1 MTMAA
6 PISVAM
12 ATYNGE
18 KFIKEQL
25 ESIFCQTI
33 QPQEIIICDDCSSDR
48 TIEII
53 ESLNNP
59 LIKVY
64 KNSMKVGVVEN
75 FKKAVSLT
83 MNGNFIALSDQDDVW
98 FNNKLEILHNSI
110 FDYKD
115 SEVPTIAYSD
125 LILVDNKKSVINE
138 SFWNELNHHNHIHNF
153 STLLFGNFITGHT
166 ILMNSS
172 MKKELLLKPIDSIL
186 HDVWIAFIALGVGKA
201 VKIDQPLAYYRQHDA
216 NINYNRKNL
225 KPSKFKE
232 RLIKLS
238 LLFKKNN
245 YLLDEFMIA
254 KQYFALYK
262 NRLSIENRIQIE
274 NFIAAE
280 KKSYLSKYLLLK
292 RVFKDYWLR

>member
-1 MTMAA
+1 MTA

-12 ATYNGE
+12 ATFNGE

-64 KNSMKVGVVEN
+64 KNITKIGVVEN

-83 MNGNFIALSDQDDVW
+83 INGNFVALSDQDDVW
-98 FNNKLEILHNSI
+98 FSHKLEILYNSI
-110 FDYKD
+110 FDYKE
-115 SEVPTIAYSD
+115 SKVPTIAYSD
-125 LILVDNKKSVINE
+125 LILVDNNKGIINE
-138 SFWNELNHHNHIHNF
+138 SFWNELNHHNHVHNF

-172 MKKELLLKPIDSIL
+172 MKKELELKPIDTIL

-201 VKIDQPLAYYRQHDA
+201 VKIDQPLAFYRQHDS
-216 NINYNRKNL
+216 NINYNTKNL
-225 KPSKFKE
+225 KPSKIKE

-238 LLFKKNN
+238 LLFKKNK
-245 YLLDEFMIA
+245 YLSEEFMIA
-254 KQYFALYK
+254 KQYFSLYK
-262 NRLSIENRIQIE
+262 NRLSIENRNQIE

-292 RVFKDYWLR
+292 KVFKDYWLK

>member
-1 MTMAA
+1 MTA

-12 ATYNGE
+12 ATFNGE
-18 KFIKEQL
+18 KFILEQL

-64 KNSMKVGVVEN
+64 KNITKIGVVEN

-83 MNGNFIALSDQDDVW
+83 MNGNFVALSDQDDVW
-98 FNNKLEILHNSI
+98 FSHKLEILYNSI
-110 FDYKD
+110 FDYKE
-115 SEVPTIAYSD
+115 SKVPTIAYSD
-125 LILVDNKKSVINE
+125 LILVDNNKGIINE
-138 SFWNELNHHNHIHNF
+138 SFWNELNHHNHVHNF

-172 MKKELLLKPIDSIL
+172 MKKELELKPIDTIL

-201 VKIDQPLAYYRQHDA
+201 VKIDQPLAFYRQHDS
-216 NINYNRKNL
+216 NINYNTKNL
-225 KPSKFKE
+225 KPSKIKE

-238 LLFKKNN
+238 LLFKKNK
-245 YLLDEFMIA
+245 YLSEEFMIA
-254 KQYFALYK
+254 KQFFSLYK

-292 RVFKDYWLR
+292 KVFKDYWLK

>member
-1 MTMAA
+1 
-6 PISVAM
+6 M
-12 ATYNGE
+12 ATFNGE
-18 KFIKEQL
+18 KFILEQL

-64 KNSMKVGVVEN
+64 KNITKIGVVEN

-83 MNGNFIALSDQDDVW
+83 MNGNFVALSDQDDVW
-98 FNNKLEILHNSI
+98 FSHKLEILYNSI
-110 FDYKD
+110 FDYKE
-115 SEVPTIAYSD
+115 SKVPTIAYSD
-125 LILVDNKKSVINE
+125 LILVDNNKGIINE
-138 SFWNELNHHNHIHNF
+138 SFWNELNHHNHVHNF

-172 MKKELLLKPIDSIL
+172 MKKELELKPIDTIL

-201 VKIDQPLAYYRQHDA
+201 VKIDQPLAFYRQHDS
-216 NINYNRKNL
+216 NINYNTKNL
-225 KPSKFKE
+225 KPSKIKE

-238 LLFKKNN
+238 LLFKKNK
-245 YLLDEFMIA
+245 YLSEEFMIA
-254 KQYFALYK
+254 KQFFSLYK

-292 RVFKDYWLR
+292 KVFKDYWLK

>member
-1 MTMAA
+1 MTA

-12 ATYNGE
+12 ATFNGE

-64 KNSMKVGVVEN
+64 KNITKIGVVEN

-83 MNGNFIALSDQDDVW
+83 MNGNFVALSDQDDVW
-98 FNNKLEILHNSI
+98 FSHKLEILYNSI
-110 FDYKD
+110 FDYKE
-115 SEVPTIAYSD
+115 SKVPTIAYSD
-125 LILVDNKKSVINE
+125 LILVDNNKGIINE
-138 SFWNELNHHNHIHNF
+138 SFWNELNHHNHVHNF

-172 MKKELLLKPIDSIL
+172 MKKELELKPIDTIL

-201 VKIDQPLAYYRQHDA
+201 VKIDQPLAFYRQHDS
-216 NINYNRKNL
+216 NINYNTKNL
-225 KPSKFKE
+225 KPSKIKE

-238 LLFKKNN
+238 LLFKKNK
-245 YLLDEFMIA
+245 YLSEEFMIA
-254 KQYFALYK
+254 KQYFSLYK
-262 NRLSIENRIQIE
+262 NRLSIENRNQIE

-292 RVFKDYWLR
+292 KVFKDYWLK